1 MVKKN
6 VKIKK
11 YLSPKCT
18 VIVIFSSSFDSQIP
32 LKFIFNFLVF
42 VFSFFNLDSLSC
54 SFPLLPLYITHSFT
68 LSRNNKLTV
77 NNQKPK

>member
-18 VIVIFSSSFDSQIP
+18 VIVIFLSPFNSQIP
-32 LKFIFNFLVF
+32 LKFIFNFSVF
-42 VFSFFNLDSLSC
+42 VFFF
-54 SFPLLPLYITHSFT
+54 
-68 LSRNNKLTV
+68 
-77 NNQKPK
+77 